1 MIWLTWRQARTRT
14 LLALGALTVT
24 AVALG
29 VLGFWLREELRF
41 WRDGNSGYSPPL
53 HLASLA
59 MLAVPALIGVFWGAP
74 LAARELETGTYR
86 LVWSQSVSR
95 VHWLAVKLGVVGALT
110 LVVTGAF
117 AAMLTWAAHPWDVTA
132 GDRFGAVE
140 FASRGV
146 APLGHALFAFVLG
159 VTAGLLIRR
168 TVPAMAVTL
177 AIFAVVQVGMPFVR
191 PYLLV
196 PVVETIAL
204 DAGAATGQ
212 PVSVDVTED
221 GELWAFGMLPPDA
234 LPTGDLVQLVY
245 PDGSAP
251 ESATVR
257 ACMLGSGRMDEC
269 LEDLGLVFTVTYQP
283 ADRYWS
289 IQWMELGV
297 FGVLAA
303 LTAGV
308 AFRRVRRVS

>member
-14 LLALGALTVT
+14 LSALGALTVT

-29 VLGFWLREELRF
+29 VLGFWLREELPF
-41 WRDGNSGYSPPL
+41 WRDGDSGYSPPL

-117 AAMLTWAAHPWDVTA
+117 AAMLTWAAHPWDVTV

-146 APLGHALFAFVLG
+146 APLGHAAFAFVLG

-177 AIFAVVQVGMPFVR
+177 AIFAVVQAGMPFVR

-196 PVVETIAL
+196 PVVETIAF
-204 DAGAATGQ
+204 DADAAKSKQLSFRETR
-212 PVSVDVTED
+212 DD
-221 GELWAFGMLPPDA
+221 GLWVAGVLPPDA
-234 LPTGDLVQLVY
+234 SLTGDYVQLVHQ
-245 PDGSAP
+245 DGSAP
-251 ESATVR
+251 EYGTVR
-257 ACMLGSGRMDEC
+257 ACSDGGTLEC
-269 LEDLGLVFTVTYQP
+269 LDDLGLVFTVTYQP